1 MGAEPVDARPGYRG
15 HDRRAV
21 ARAVEVPQ
29 KLVSVSAAAFAL
41 AFLLAAAV
49 QHSAPLYGEQLWTL
63 ALALWSTVSF
73 GAGVALLVAWRVG
86 GWAAPGR
93 VGTGL
98 LAAAVLVS
106 VVPRLSSAVGEPVS
120 TVRPLVLAA
129 ILLAGGLVSA
139 RALDGSV
146 VDTTLQPLHELV
158 WLIGLAVVGVL
169 AGQLALAA
177 GLVGHL
183 TIARLVPAAV
193 AAAVA
198 ARLLAGWRGTSAP
211 VVRPL
216 VGFWL
221 LLSAAFAVHA
231 VPGALAAATAVSCA
245 AAAAALVGQ
254 LAAGFLKAAL
264 TAHTMRSLRT
274 LAALAERSDAVQR
287 ERERRHDALNALAAI
302 RSASDVL
309 AASADDLD
317 EQTRGELATA
327 ARAELDRVERMLA
340 ASRDEGGRD
349 LDLAGALRP
358 VLLTWR
364 QRGLTIDAQLA
375 GTVVRADRD
384 TVCRVVDNLLQNAS
398 RHAPGARVR
407 LDVVPAPGTVH
418 LDVSNAGTP
427 LPAQRRSS
435 AGQGVGLASS
445 RRLAREVGGEL
456 TVLAPSSRGFTVR
469 LSLPAA
475 ARAGSSDL
483 QAG

>member
-1 MGAEPVDARPGYRG
+1 MGAEPVDARTGYRG

-21 ARAVEVPQ
+21 ARAVEVPHR
-29 KLVSVSAAAFAL
+29 LLTGSAAAFAL
-41 AFLLAAAV
+41 AFLVAATV
-49 QHSAPLYGEQLWTL
+49 QHSAPSYGEQLWTL

-73 GAGVALLVAWRVG
+73 GAGVALLVTWRVG

-129 ILLAGGLVSA
+129 ILLAGGVVSA

-158 WLIGLAVVGVL
+158 RLIVLAVVGVL
-169 AGQLALAA
+169 AGQLALQA
-177 GLVGHL
+177 GLMGHL
-183 TIARLVPAAV
+183 TVARLVPATVSAGIAV
-193 AAAVA
+193 RVLMLSRRA
-198 ARLLAGWRGTSAP
+198 TSGL
-211 VVRPL
+211 VRPL
-216 VGFWL
+216 GGFWL
-221 LLSAAFAVHA
+221 LLSVAFALHA
-231 VPGALAAATAVSCA
+231 VPGALAAAAAVACA
-245 AAAAALVGQ
+245 AAAAALVAQ

-309 AASADDLD
+309 AASADALD
-317 EQTRGELATA
+317 AATRTELVAAT
-327 ARAELDRVERMLA
+327 RAELDRVERMLA
-340 ASRDEGGRD
+340 FRPDRAQETS
-349 LDLAGALRP
+349 LDDALRP

-364 QRGLTIDAQLA
+364 QRGLAIEATLADA
-375 GTVVRADRD
+375 VVRADRD
-384 TVCRVVDNLLQNAS
+384 VVCRVVDNLLQNAF

-407 LDVVPAPGTVH
+407 LRVVPAPGTVH
-418 LDVSNAGTP
+418 LEVSNDGPTV
-427 LPAQRRSS
+427 PAQRGSS
-435 AGQGVGLASS
+435 AGQGVGLTSS

-456 TVLAPSSRGFTVR
+456 TVLAPSGRGFTVR
-469 LSLPAA
+469 LSLP
-475 ARAGSSDL
+475 
-483 QAG
+483 

>member
-1 MGAEPVDARPGYRG
+1 
-15 HDRRAV
+15 
-21 ARAVEVPQ
+21 
-29 KLVSVSAAAFAL
+29 
-41 AFLLAAAV
+41 
-49 QHSAPLYGEQLWTL
+49 
-63 ALALWSTVSF
+63 F

-93 VGTGL
+93 VGNGL

-129 ILLAGGLVSA
+129 ILLAGGVVSA

-146 VDTTLQPLHELV
+146 VDTTVQPLHDLV
-158 WLIGLAVVGVL
+158 RLIVLAVVGVL
-169 AGQLALAA
+169 AGQLALDA
-177 GLVGHL
+177 GLLGHL
-183 TIARLVPAAV
+183 TIARLVPATV

-198 ARLLAGWRGTSAP
+198 VRVLVGSRRATTTL
-211 VVRPL
+211 VRPL
-216 VGFWL
+216 VWFWL
-221 LLSAAFAVHA
+221 LLSVAFGLHA
-231 VPGALAAATAVSCA
+231 VPGALATAAAVACA
-245 AAAAALVGQ
+245 GAAAALVAQ

-317 EQTRGELATA
+317 DETRRELATA

-340 ASRDEGGRD
+340 ASRDEGARELS
-349 LDLAGALRP
+349 LDDALRP

-364 QRGLTIDAQLA
+364 QRGLAVEARLADA
-375 GTVVRADRD
+375 VVRADRD
-384 TVCRVVDNLLQNAS
+384 VVCRVVDNLLQNAF

-407 LDVVPAPGTVH
+407 LQVVPAPGTVH
-418 LDVSNAGTP
+418 LEVSNDGAA

-456 TVLAPSSRGFTVR
+456 TVLAASGRGYTVR

-475 ARAGSSDL
+475 VAANAADR

>member
-1 MGAEPVDARPGYRG
+1 MAEEPGDARSTYRG

-21 ARAVEVPQ
+21 ARSVEVP
-29 KLVSVSAAAFAL
+29 LRLLTGSAAAFAL
-41 AFLLAAAV
+41 AFVLAAV
-49 QHSAPLYGEQLWTL
+49 LQHSAPLYGEQLWTL

-73 GAGVALLVAWRVG
+73 GSGVALLVSWRVG

-129 ILLAGGLVSA
+129 ILLAGGVVSA

-146 VDTTLQPLHELV
+146 VDTTLQPLHELMR
-158 WLIGLAVVGVL
+158 LIVVAVVGVL
-169 AGQLALAA
+169 AGQLAVQA

-183 TIARLVPAAV
+183 TVARLVPAAV
-193 AAAVA
+193 AAGIAVW
-198 ARLLAGWRGTSAP
+198 LLVLSRRATSGL
-211 VVRPL
+211 VRPL
-216 VGFWL
+216 VWFWL
-221 LLSAAFAVHA
+221 LLSVAFTLHA
-231 VPGALAAATAVSCA
+231 VPGALAAAAAVACA
-245 AAAAALVGQ
+245 AAAAALVAQ

-309 AASADDLD
+309 AASADGLD
-317 EQTRGELATA
+317 AATRTELVAAT
-327 ARAELDRVERMLA
+327 RAELDRVARMLA
-340 ASRDEGGRD
+340 AGRHD
-349 LDLAGALRP
+349 GTQETSLDDALRP

-364 QRGLTIDAQLA
+364 QRGLAVDARLA
-375 GTVVRADRD
+375 GAVVRADRD
-384 TVCRVVDNLLQNAS
+384 AVCRVVDNLLQNVF
-398 RHAPGARVR
+398 RHAPGSRVR
-407 LDVVPAPGTVH
+407 MHVVPAPGTVH
-418 LDVSNAGTP
+418 LEVSNDGAP
-427 LPAQRRSS
+427 LPTQRGSTT
-435 AGQGVGLASS
+435 GQGVGLASS
-445 RRLAREVGGEL
+445 RRIAREAGGEL
-456 TVLAPSSRGFTVR
+456 TVLATSGRSFTVR
-469 LSLPAA
+469 LSLPAP
-475 ARAGSSDL
+475 ARSSAVDR

>member
-1 MGAEPVDARPGYRG
+1 MRYRG

-21 ARAVEVPQ
+21 ARTVEVPHR
-29 KLVSVSAAAFAL
+29 LLTGSAAAFAL

-129 ILLAGGLVSA
+129 ILLAGGVVSA
-139 RALDGSV
+139 RALDGAI

-158 WLIGLAVVGVL
+158 RLIVIAVVGVL
-169 AGQLALAA
+169 ASQLALQG

-183 TIARLVPAAV
+183 TVARLVPAAV
-193 AAAVA
+193 AAGVA
-198 ARLLAGWRGTSAP
+198 LRVLLLTRRASSP
-211 VVRPL
+211 LVRPL

-221 LLSAAFAVHA
+221 LLSAAFTLHA
-231 VPGALAAATAVSCA
+231 APGVVAQAAAVACA
-245 AAAAALVGQ
+245 AAAAALVAQ

-264 TAHTMRSLRT
+264 TAHTLRSLRT
-274 LAALAERSDAVQR
+274 LAVLAERSDAVQR

-309 AASADDLD
+309 AANAEALDDATRAELVSA
-317 EQTRGELATA
+317 T
-327 ARAELDRVERMLA
+327 RAELDRVERMLA
-340 ASRDEGGRD
+340 AGRETATDD
-349 LDLAGALRP
+349 LRLDDALGP

-364 QRGLTIDAQLA
+364 QRGLVVDARLD
-375 GTVVRADRD
+375 GGVVRADRD
-384 TVCRVVDNLLQNAS
+384 AVCRVVDNLLQNAV
-398 RHAPGARVR
+398 RHAPGTRVR
-407 LDVVPAPGTVH
+407 MRVVSARGTVH
-418 LDVSNAGTP
+418 LEVSNDGPALP
-427 LPAQRRSS
+427 LQRGSS

-445 RRLAREVGGEL
+445 RRLAREAGGEL
-456 TVLAPSSRGFTVR
+456 TVLAPSGRGFTVT
-469 LSLPAA
+469 LSLPAPTST
-475 ARAGSSDL
+475 GSVER